1 MVDVNTVSM
10 LFAGGSV
17 ILLMSTIALVILAF
31 GFPER
36 ELTKVIR
43 TQIDEHGLR
52 LAALVAVMAT
62 FGSLY
67 YSEFAGFTPCK
78 FCHYQRHAMYPL
90 AVLLPLGVLRAD
102 DGVRIYG
109 MVIAGIGCALASYH
123 VRMQFWPGSVK
134 ASCSLDAPCT
144 QRLVT
149 VFGDVLKWPGTEDIY
164 GNTVVGV
171 SIPMMALSF
180 FLGIIVLLG
189 LIRTNAL
196 TNDAEE

>member
-1 MVDVNTVSM
+1 M
-10 LFAGGSV
+10 
-17 ILLMSTIALVILAF
+17 
-31 GFPER
+31 
-36 ELTKVIR
+36 
-43 TQIDEHGLR
+43 
-52 LAALVAVMAT
+52 
-62 FGSLY
+62 
-67 YSEFAGFTPCK
+67 
-78 FCHYQRHAMYPL
+78 
-90 AVLLPLGVLRAD
+90 
-102 DGVRIYG
+102 
-109 MVIAGIGCALASYH
+109 
-123 VRMQFWPGSVK
+123 K

-149 VFGDVLKWPGTEDIY
+149 VFGDDLKWPGNEDIY